1 MSKRVDLESTHGDE
15 QAAQSNSRNTYAKLL
30 NPEFR
35 ARCDALLDR
44 LVEEFYAQHE
54 AARRLLTPSFFSL
67 DFVIRS
73 LIENVL
79 RIDLMRRVN
88 PLVCHKVAATDP
100 VLCKQWG
107 LYAADEG
114 LHSRMFARD
123 LHALGVGDEIIYSTP
138 PLFAT
143 ELLCGYLYHTL
154 EAEGALAVLA
164 SAYYVESISDKT
176 QPAWLENIEKH
187 LGELCTRGSRA
198 HLQLDEAESHVE
210 LAWNMCMRLVHTP
223 EDEKRFIEHIV
234 KLHSLL
240 GAYVIEVLDVT
251 VEKKQPKAAYA
262 SAALTAVEMNNT
274 SRRPA
279 SDTTA

>member
-1 MSKRVDLESTHGDE
+1 MSKRVDLESTRGDE
-15 QAAQSNSRNTYAKLL
+15 QAAQSNSRNTYNKLL

-35 ARCDALLDR
+35 KRCDALLDR

-54 AARRLLTPSFFSL
+54 SARRLLAPSFFSL

-73 LIENVL
+73 TIENVL

-88 PLVCHKVAATDP
+88 PLVCTKVAATDP

-114 LHSRMFARD
+114 LHSRMFAKD
-123 LHALGVGDEIIYSTP
+123 LHALGVGDEMIYSTP

-143 ELLCGYLYHTL
+143 ELLSGYLYHTL

-176 QPAWLENIEKH
+176 QPAWLDNIEKH
-187 LGELCTRGSRA
+187 LGELYTRGSRA
-198 HLQLDEAESHVE
+198 HLQLDEIESHVD

-223 EDEKRFIEHIV
+223 EDEKRFVEHVV
-234 KLHSLL
+234 KLHCLL

-251 VEKKQPKAAYA
+251 VEKKQAGAAYA
-262 SAALTAVEMNNT
+262 SAALTAVEMNNK
-274 SRRPA
+274 SRRAA
-279 SDTTA
+279 SDATA